1 VTEPGPS
8 PAPRQVRAAQLLKVP
23 MVWLG
28 PTILASVLIF
38 VVTLVYFGSLVDP
51 TAHLHGLPVSVVNQD
66 VGASLGTQRIN
77 IGQQVEAG
85 LKQSSAVSSRL
96 TLDSEALPAVTS
108 DMNRDQVYAAIV
120 IPPRFTE
127 SLLTVSGLSTS
138 AARSPAKPTIQML
151 TNPRAGTLGVSLAI
165 GVTQPALQV
174 ASRQIGQRLLPVAA
188 ASGTANA
195 ATRAL
200 LADPVTLAQVPYKPL
215 PPQSGLGLSA
225 FYVSLLTIFCGF
237 LGAIIVNSSLDAVL
251 GYATTEIGPRWRQR
265 PPLPVSRLQTLLTKW
280 AVATPLTL
288 VLTGLLLAAAVG
300 VLGMDAPHF
309 WQLWL
314 FTWFAAASVAIGTL
328 ALFAALG
335 TLGQLVAL
343 LVFIYLSLASSG
355 GTVPLEALSAFYRFL
370 ANFEPLRQ
378 ILDGVRAI
386 LYFDGQFAAGLT
398 RGLVTA
404 GLGLVFWLVLGT
416 VVTIWYDRRGL
427 YRIEPALMAYVNQ
440 ATRQYID
447 QRNAGAPADG
457 AEGRTPT
464 ATESPPTPTAER
476 QPDEPRPPAKG

>member
-1 VTEPGPS
+1 
-8 PAPRQVRAAQLLKVP
+8 
-23 MVWLG
+23 
-28 PTILASVLIF
+28 
-38 VVTLVYFGSLVDP
+38 
-51 TAHLHGLPVSVVNQD
+51 
-66 VGASLGTQRIN
+66 
-77 IGQQVEAG
+77 
-85 LKQSSAVSSRL
+85 
-96 TLDSEALPAVTS
+96 
-108 DMNRDQVYAAIV
+108 
-120 IPPRFTE
+120 
-127 SLLTVSGLSTS
+127 
-138 AARSPAKPTIQML
+138 
-151 TNPRAGTLGVSLAI
+151 
-165 GVTQPALQV
+165 
-174 ASRQIGQRLLPVAA
+174 
-188 ASGTANA
+188 
-195 ATRAL
+195 
-200 LADPVTLAQVPYKPL
+200 
-215 PPQSGLGLSA
+215 
-225 FYVSLLTIFCGF
+225 
-237 LGAIIVNSSLDAVL
+237 
-251 GYATTEIGPRWRQR
+251 
-265 PPLPVSRLQTLLTKW
+265 LQTLLTKW